1 MLMQSASV
9 RVFVATAP
17 VDMRRG
23 MDGLAALV
31 REVLGHDP
39 LSGCVFLF
47 HGRRRRDRIKLL
59 MWDGS
64 GLWLHCKRLA
74 KGRFYLPTG
83 PGPTQQ
89 VHASEL
95 AALLDGFDLSATA
108 RPVRWIPPGESMPAA

>member
-1 MLMQSASV
+1 MQSASV

-31 REVLGHDP
+31 RDALGQDP
-39 LSGCVFLF
+39 FSGCVFLF
-47 HGRRRRDRIKLL
+47 RGRRRRDRIKLL

-64 GLWLHCKRLA
+64 GLWLLCKRLA

-83 PGPTQQ
+83 SGPTQQ
-89 VHASEL
+89 VPAAEL
-95 AALLDGFDLSATA
+95 AALLDGLDLSSTR
-108 RPVRWIPPGESMPAA
+108 RPDRWIPLVAPPPAA